1 MVPLITPV
9 GPGGIHGVEGLVGR
23 PVGRS
28 VGHGTPMPGGACGG
42 GTDDHRPHTHAV
54 STVRSVAGTSLSL
67 AARALSST
75 RQRSILLHSSRIT
88 ILSTTSYTTL
98 HTYTHITSLCT
109 YTQRVASRPDQHH
122 LPSPSAVVKYSQTKT
137 FKF

>member
-23 PVGRS
+23 PVGHR
-28 VGHGTPMPGGACGG
+28 TPMPGGACGGG

-54 STVRSVAGTSLSL
+54 STVRSVAGTSPSL

-75 RQRSILLHSSRIT
+75 RQRSILLHSSRTT
-88 ILSTTSYTTL
+88 ILSTTTSYT
-98 HTYTHITSLCT
+98 HHITLYIHATRPTSSS
-109 YTQRVASRPDQHH
+109 VAIRRCQIFTNS
-122 LPSPSAVVKYSQTKT
+122 SSKT
-137 FKF
+137 PRRRTDNVTVCLN